1 MINEKNILNYLTLLN
16 EIIYNDLEY
25 NESVRNA
32 VYNFIYPEDIKER
45 NNIIKK
51 IFNDGGWQM
60 RGWGSYIWYNVR
72 VGIQII
78 KKII

>member
-16 EIIYNDLEY
+16 EIIYDDLEY

-51 IFNDGGWQM
+51 IFNEGG
-60 RGWGSYIWYNVR
+60 
-72 VGIQII
+72 
-78 KKII
+78 